1 MQRRRKF
8 SKEFKE
14 EAVHLASEPGIST
27 RQIAGEIGVNVSTL
41 RRWCKESHNQGKTA
55 FRGQGHARDEEVA
68 TLKRELARVRKE
80 RDFLKDAAAF
90 FASELK

>member
-1 MQRRRKF
+1 MQRRRRF

-14 EAVHLASEPGIST
+14 EAVSLTLAPGISAV
-27 RQIAGEIGVNVSTL
+27 QVAEEIGVNVSTL
-41 RRWCKESHNQGKTA
+41 RRWCKEDQNQGKMA
-55 FRGQGHARDEEVA
+55 FQGKGIPRDEEVA
-68 TLKRELARVRKE
+68 ALKRELTRIKKE